1 MYRKILVPLDG
12 SELAECVLPHVES
25 IVKGCQVPDL
35 IFIRVVEP
43 VHLPVGTLTDGGSVY
58 TEAEAEATRKQ
69 SDAMNKADAENYL
82 KGVMGRSKYGNAR
95 TQSVVLSG
103 KAAETVAEYAE
114 KNGVDLVVIATHG
127 RSGVSRWVWGSTAD
141 KVLRSACVP
150 VLMIRAPGCIP
161 GI

>member
-1 MYRKILVPLDG
+1 MYSKILVPLDG

-25 IVKGCQVPDL
+25 IVKGCHIPDV

-43 VHLPVGTLTDGGSVY
+43 THLPTSATDFSTIY
-58 TEAEAEATRKQ
+58 TEV
-69 SDAMNKADAENYL
+69 DAKAAQAKTDAVNKADAEEYINNM
-82 KGVMGRSKYGNAR
+82 VARFKYGDAR
-95 TQSVVLSG
+95 NQGVVLMG
-103 KAAETVAEYAE
+103 KPAETIADYAE
-114 KNGVDLVVIATHG
+114 KNGVDLIVIATHG

-150 VLMIRAPGCIP
+150 MLMVRAPGCVP